1 MQKKIKQII
10 KKHIIAIWITVTA
23 IALTT
28 IGVLA
33 SYTNQQNIAKNVVAT
48 ASNAEMRFSSNYL
61 EESTPFKTIVINP
74 GDSIKVEIRNYGRES
89 TIPYS
94 SDIHYTLTAKLV
106 NSSGVLLSESQVQE
120 LMNDDEDVIINSVT
134 ITEEEGVETETESEL
149 FRLDHSTI
157 SDDSNETL
165 SGGTSADIDHFN
177 IYFPSPSSKIY
188 VMLVATPD
196 DSYKDLNEISA
207 IFAVSDK
214 SSIQNS
220 GWVGQFNDST
230 ATSVS
235 GYDAFNYVITGSGN
249 STTATIKWDSSVISI
264 NQLYLNSK
272 MSAGSVTD
280 VSGRTGWKQVTVVLN
295 TTASSGRY
303 SFQVFKTASFSTR
316 ITSWDALKT
325 CIEFD
330 DGI

>member
-33 SYTNQQNIAKNVVAT
+33 SYTNQQNIAKKVVAT

-149 FRLDHSTI
+149 FRLDQSTI
-157 SDDSNETL
+157 SDDSYETL
-165 SGGTSADIDHFN
+165 SGGT
-177 IYFPSPSSKIY
+177 
-188 VMLVATPD
+188 
-196 DSYKDLNEISA
+196 
-207 IFAVSDK
+207 
-214 SSIQNS
+214 
-220 GWVGQFNDST
+220 
-230 ATSVS
+230 
-235 GYDAFNYVITGSGN
+235 
-249 STTATIKWDSSVISI
+249 
-264 NQLYLNSK
+264 
-272 MSAGSVTD
+272 
-280 VSGRTGWKQVTVVLN
+280 
-295 TTASSGRY
+295 
-303 SFQVFKTASFSTR
+303 
-316 ITSWDALKT
+316 
-325 CIEFD
+325 
-330 DGI
+330 